1 MLKIKRENRMITLQR
16 FKKIA
21 GILGCLF
28 SLFACSSQPPRIE
41 GIRLR
46 LVYAQK
52 EGKIEESLSLFVAPA
67 DDDGFE
73 DLEELY
79 LIHDESQLYW
89 KLTRQDWLSIEEGEN
104 SPGALRPPPGE
115 PLLEGLAAG
124 EAEAPP
130 VVGGGEKNASPPS
143 SQGPSRRVWIGSH
156 RIQMY
161 PSGPLPRGRYRI
173 ILRDKGGEQVE
184 RSVGLDAPLTP
195 VYAFPQ
201 LILDRGSYRI
211 VSSYPKNDLVVY
223 DQDLRL
229 IRTVPLSHAQGAF
242 RDLGFPGSARAVAFW
257 AEDPDRGIA
266 ALTSIQ
272 SLP

>member
-1 MLKIKRENRMITLQR
+1 MITLQR

-21 GILGCLF
+21 KILGCLF
-28 SLFACSSQPPRIE
+28 FLFACSSQPPRIE
-41 GIRLR
+41 GVRLR
-46 LVYAQK
+46 LVYVQK
-52 EGKIEESLSLFVAPA
+52 EGKIEESLSLFISPA

-89 KLTRQDWLSIEEGEN
+89 KLTRQDWLSIEGGEN
-104 SPGALRPPPGE
+104 SPALRSPPGGLFQE
-115 PLLEGLAAG
+115 ELAAG
-124 EAEAPP
+124 EGGAPP
-130 VVGGGEKNASPPS
+130 EVGGGEKNVSPPS
-143 SQGPSRRVWIGSH
+143 SQGPSRRTWIGSH

-195 VYAFPQ
+195 VYPFPQ
-201 LILDRGSYRI
+201 LILERGSYRI
-211 VSSYPKNDLVVY
+211 VSNYPKNDLVVY

-229 IRTVPLSHAQGAF
+229 IRTVPLSHAQGAL
-242 RDLGFPGSARAVAFW
+242 RDLGIPGSARAVALW

-272 SLP
+272 ELP

>member
-1 MLKIKRENRMITLQR
+1 MITLQR
-16 FKKIA
+16 FKKIVE
-21 GILGCLF
+21 ILGCLF
-28 SLFACSSQPPRIE
+28 FLFACSSQPPRIE
-41 GIRLR
+41 GVRLR

-52 EGKIEESLSLFVAPA
+52 EGKIEEFLSLFISPA

-89 KLTRQDWLSIEEGEN
+89 KLTPQDWLSIEGEEN
-104 SPGALRPPPGE
+104 SPGALRSPPGGLFQE
-115 PLLEGLAAG
+115 EGLATG
-124 EAEAPP
+124 EAGAPP
-130 VVGGGEKNASPPS
+130 PLGGGGKNDPPPS

-195 VYAFPQ
+195 VYPFPQ

-242 RDLGFPGSARAVAFW
+242 RDLDFPGSARAVALW

-272 SLP
+272 ELP